1 MGKKGG
7 DVWDV
12 ASRCACSS
20 AARSMGGAVGLPRG
34 PKPHLTHR
42 QAEQTDSWL
51 LSRREAHL
59 EKLRFGLFL
68 PPELTVFVFWDK
80 RKTFVAF
87 VLYKA
92 LFSSAEN
99 KES

>member
-1 MGKKGG
+1 MGKRGG

-12 ASRCACSS
+12 AARCACSS
-20 AARSMGGAVGLPRG
+20 ADRSVGGAVGPPRG
-34 PKPHLTHR
+34 SKPHLTHR

-68 PPELTVFVFWDK
+68 PPELTVFVFLG
-80 RKTFVAF
+80 REENICG
-87 VLYKA
+87 LCA
-92 LFSSAEN
+92 L
-99 KES
+99 